1 MLCKQI
7 TTFSA
12 NGLGYPVEK
21 SIPVT
26 READEARHL
35 ESGVI
40 NVYPGITYQ
49 NIEGFGGAMT
59 ESRCLSALQ
68 VWMPG
73 DPAARR
79 WRSIFGEDGNGL
91 QDFIRVPIDSCD
103 YLPGGVS
110 GGRRTRSPTL
120 S

>member
-40 NVYPGITYQ
+40 NIYPGITYQ

-59 ESRCLSALQ
+59 ETSAYLLSKMTPETRRAALEKF
-68 VWMPG
+68 
-73 DPAARR
+73 
-79 WRSIFGEDGNGL
+79 FG
-91 QDFIRVPIDSCD
+91 
-103 YLPGGVS
+103 
-110 GGRRTRSPTL
+110 
-120 S
+120 